1 MIIEKSSLDS
11 ALIDVKEKYDIV
23 GTPIFLS
30 SLSENNWKTEIYNKL
45 SAVRKDPYHDTERIV
60 IVQDINDIY
69 DYDDSLGSP
78 GQMLH
83 FVQKTLQEIDIT
95 NFFVLIVSSNPDIE
109 NELNSLKTQYSTDN
123 TCMQYYRVSGHY
135 KKQRPQQD
143 TFCVLPWV
151 HFYLSTDGN
160 VLPCCISDRNT
171 PLGNLKNLSVE
182 SVFNGNKMKQVRK
195 NMLNGHKSPEC
206 KNCYK
211 KEENNLTSKRQ
222 TSNKKWANLI
232 KDAKQITEED
242 GTLNDIKIIDFHLGL
257 NSVCNLMCRTCSG
270 VSSTKLAGEEKKL
283 LNFSDNFDNIL
294 TVNEKRTISERL
306 KPYIAKAETVSFAG
320 GEPTLQQEQYDILD
334 ELIKNKKNRSVSLEH
349 NINFTTLKYNKNSIL
364 EYWNKFNDII
374 VNGSIDGYGNK
385 FEYIRHGANWNTVEN
400 NFLILKKECPHIK
413 LRVNSVVSF
422 LSIESIIELQYK
434 WHENNILP
442 IENFEISLML
452 ENSGYYEIQSLPQH
466 HKKRISKKI
475 DEHCEW
481 LSSHNNRDLLNDWLS
496 VKKYMNSSDKTYLL
510 HETKKD
516 CELRDKARGVNF
528 YETFPELAD
537 VFDI

>member
-160 VLPCCISDRNT
+160 VLPCCISDSLQNV
-171 PLGNLKNLSVE
+171 KIAI
-182 SVFNGNKMKQVRK
+182 
-195 NMLNGHKSPEC
+195 
-206 KNCYK
+206 K
-211 KEENNLTSKRQ
+211 K
-222 TSNKKWANLI
+222 KK
-232 KDAKQITEED
+232 
-242 GTLNDIKIIDFHLGL
+242 
-257 NSVCNLMCRTCSG
+257 
-270 VSSTKLAGEEKKL
+270 
-283 LNFSDNFDNIL
+283 
-294 TVNEKRTISERL
+294 TI
-306 KPYIAKAETVSFAG
+306 
-320 GEPTLQQEQYDILD
+320 
-334 ELIKNKKNRSVSLEH
+334 
-349 NINFTTLKYNKNSIL
+349 
-364 EYWNKFNDII
+364 
-374 VNGSIDGYGNK
+374 
-385 FEYIRHGANWNTVEN
+385 
-400 NFLILKKECPHIK
+400 
-413 LRVNSVVSF
+413 
-422 LSIESIIELQYK
+422 
-434 WHENNILP
+434 
-442 IENFEISLML
+442 
-452 ENSGYYEIQSLPQH
+452 
-466 HKKRISKKI
+466 
-475 DEHCEW
+475 
-481 LSSHNNRDLLNDWLS
+481 
-496 VKKYMNSSDKTYLL
+496 
-510 HETKKD
+510 
-516 CELRDKARGVNF
+516 
-528 YETFPELAD
+528 
-537 VFDI
+537 